1 MTTNMQGHFKRARQM
16 RNSLSLMCYLSL
28 ITSCLA
34 LSQIFSYLVRGVRI
48 LVLCS
53 AENALLRLCFVI
65 VVLLIVVRDI
75 QQIAINL
82 FVRISGV
89 MMMAKQSRSVMVEY
103 LARTMISLLAMT
115 TIMVVI
121 FTTPKGDEEGVIV

>member
-16 RNSLSLMCYLSL
+16 RNSLNLMCYLSL

-34 LSQIFSYLVRGVRI
+34 LSQIFSYLIRGERI